1 MKKMSNSW
9 INGKQTKRKI
19 KVTFWFSG
27 INFQVFK
34 ADVKYSDMF
43 KPSPQTEDQPTH
55 VKFPRIN
62 TNAIDRILKDSDDED
77 ESKEE
82 D

>member
-1 MKKMSNSW
+1 LDKWQADKKKNQSNFLVFG
-9 INGKQTKRKI
+9 NYL
-19 KVTFWFSG
+19 
-27 INFQVFK
+27 NFQVFK

-43 KPSPQTEDQPTH
+43 KPSPQTEDQHTH